1 MLRPYGSSS
10 EAKGQSEDVPNYLT
24 LSRVVSRRLGW
35 PAGGVPPWKFRPG
48 QSLRWGV
55 VGGVICALT
64 YLSVHRKATEY
75 GDLREGAVARE
86 RIVAPFTFWVKKTR
100 PEYEQEQEQARR
112 RVPPLLAFDPSVGP
126 AQAASLDS
134 LFREMLVL
142 SRAQIADSVR
152 VAVFQREA
160 QSRILSD
167 SALRVLLGV
176 DRIKGMGAVSSEHLV
191 SMRAL
196 ARGVLADLYASG
208 IVADKSA
215 LGDPAGE
222 KVSILKGNAETVSD
236 LSGVYDVAE
245 VSGAA
250 LPDLI
255 RERWPGVNPVLAGA
269 FYELLQAFI
278 APNLIFDAD
287 RTQERREA
295 AARSVSPNRYAVLE
309 NQKIVDA
316 NERVTG
322 EHLEMLR
329 ALAEEKFRRRYE
341 DPYTPYL
348 QTFSSAL
355 LVALVVSLL
364 LLYLRAF
371 RPSLYTRTGVLFLFG
386 ILLLIPA
393 SATSYLAATP
403 GLSHL
408 YVPVALSAMLA
419 ALLFDTELGIVVAA
433 LSALLCGVTLNSL
446 QAAVA
451 SALCGMAGSYS
462 VRRVRHRHHFNRSI
476 LYLTFTYVAVIVALR
491 GFFYTY
497 SDPVDYFR
505 QMGGELVPGL
515 VMGVLTPVLTLGL
528 SPIFE
533 NLFGIVTPITLLEL
547 SDFNRPLLRTLA
559 TRAPGTYTHSVIVAN
574 LSEAAAEAINADAL
588 LARVGSYYHDIGKMV
603 RPQYF
608 VENQSGDNPHDEL
621 QPQMSALVLISHVRE
636 GMQIAEQEGL
646 PQIILDI
653 IPQHHGTSEI
663 SYFKHRALERGL
675 KDEVR
680 DEDFR
685 YPGPKPQTREA
696 GIIMLADSVEG
707 AVRSLKERS
716 PSRVKGMVRTL
727 IEGKFTS
734 GELDEC
740 DLTLRDLH
748 RIEQAFLPIL
758 MGTMHSR
765 VEYPGQREKAEGGPS
780 LRPFGAT
787 RDKRTAS
794 PE

>member
-1 MLRPYGSSS
+1 MP
-10 EAKGQSEDVPNYLT
+10 PNYLT
-24 LSRVVSRRLGW
+24 LSRGVGRRLGW
-35 PAGGVPPWKFRPG
+35 PVGGIPPWKFGPG
-48 QSLRWGV
+48 QVLRWGV

-75 GDLREGAVARE
+75 GDLREGTVARE
-86 RIVAPFTFWVKKTR
+86 RIVAPFTFWVKKGR
-100 PEYEQEQEQARR
+100 SEHEREQEAARR
-112 RVPPLLAFDPSVGP
+112 SVPPLLIFDPSVGP

-142 SRAQIADSVR
+142 SRAVLADSAR
-152 VAVFQREA
+152 VAAFRRTA
-160 QSRILSD
+160 WGRALSD
-167 SALRVLLGV
+167 RALRVLLGV
-176 DRIKGMGAVSSEHLV
+176 DRIRGVGAVSSEHLIP
-191 SMRAL
+191 MRGL
-196 ARGVLADLYASG
+196 AQNVLADLYSAG
-208 IVADKSA
+208 VVADKSG
-215 LGDPAGE
+215 LGDPADGR
-222 KVSILKGNAETVSD
+222 VSILRGSAEAVSP
-236 LSGVYDVAE
+236 LSGVHDVAE
-245 VSGAA
+245 VSGVF

-255 RERWPGVNPVLAGA
+255 RERWPGANPGLAGA
-269 FYELLQAFI
+269 FYETLQAFVS
-278 APNLIFDAD
+278 PNLIFDAA

-295 AARSVSPNRYAVLE
+295 AARLVSPNRYAVLE

-316 NERVTG
+316 NERVTA

-329 ALAEEKFRRRYE
+329 SLAEEKFRRRYE

-348 QTFSSAL
+348 QTLSAAL
-355 LVALVVSLL
+355 LSGLIVALLL
-364 LLYLRAF
+364 VYLRAF
-371 RPSLYTRTGVLFLFG
+371 RPSLFPRTGVILLFG
-386 ILLLIPA
+386 ILLVIPA
-393 SATSYLAATP
+393 SVASYLAATP

-408 YVPVALSAMLA
+408 YVPVALAAMLT
-419 ALLFDTELGIVVAA
+419 ALLFDTELGVVVAA

-446 QAAVA
+446 QATVA
-451 SALCGMAGSYS
+451 SALCGVVGSYS

-476 LYLTFTYVAVIVALR
+476 VYLTLTYAVLIVALR
-491 GFFYTY
+491 GFLYTY
-497 SDPVDYFR
+497 SDPADYFR
-505 QMGGELVPGL
+505 QMGRELVPGL

-547 SDFNRPLLRTLA
+547 SDLNCPLLRTLA

-588 LARVGSYYHDIGKMV
+588 LARVGCYYHDIGKMV

-608 VENQSGDNPHDEL
+608 VENQSGENPHDEL

-636 GMQIAEQEGL
+636 GVQIAEQEGL
-646 PQIILDI
+646 PEVLIDI

-685 YPGPKPQTREA
+685 YPGPRPQTREA

-758 MGTMHSR
+758 MGMMHSR
-765 VEYPGQREKAEGGPS
+765 VEYPGQRQRETADQKSEVRSQKPEG
-780 LRPFGAT
+780 
-787 RDKRTAS
+787 AS
-794 PE
+794 RV

>member
-1 MLRPYGSSS
+1 MASHH
-10 EAKGQSEDVPNYLT
+10 LT
-24 LSRVVSRRLGW
+24 LRKVVGRRLGW
-35 PAGGVPPWKFRPG
+35 PAGGPSWKFGPG
-48 QSLRWGV
+48 QVLRWGV
-55 VGGVICALT
+55 VGGLICALT
-64 YLSVHRKATEY
+64 YLSTHRKATEY
-75 GDLREGAVARE
+75 GDVREGAVARE
-86 RIVAPFTFWVKKTR
+86 RIVAPFTFWVKKSR
-100 PEYEQEQEQARR
+100 VEYEQEQEQARR
-112 RVPPLLAFDPSVGP
+112 NVPPLLVFDASVGS

-142 SRAQIADSVR
+142 SRVQTPDSAR
-152 VAVFQREA
+152 EATFQRAA
-160 QSRILSD
+160 QNRSLSD
-167 SALRVLLGV
+167 SVLRVLLGME
-176 DRIKGMGAVSSEHLV
+176 RLRGMGGVSSEQLIA
-191 SMRAL
+191 MRAL
-196 ARGVLADLYASG
+196 AQGILADLYASG
-208 IVADKSA
+208 IVADRTN
-215 LGDPAGE
+215 LGDPTDG
-222 KVSILKGNAETVSD
+222 KVSLLKGVPETVSA
-236 LSGVYDVAE
+236 LSGVYDAAE
-245 VSGAA
+245 VSGAV
-250 LPDLI
+250 LPELI
-255 RERWPGVNPVLAGA
+255 QERWPGANPALAGV

-278 APNLIFDAD
+278 APNLVLDAD

-295 AARSVSPNRYAVLE
+295 AARSVSPNRYVVLE

-355 LVALVVSLL
+355 LVTLVVSLL
-364 LLYLRAF
+364 LLYLHAF
-371 RPSLYTRTGVLFLFG
+371 RPSLWPRTGVLLLFG
-386 ILLLIPA
+386 ILLVIPA
-393 SATSYLAATP
+393 VVTSYLAANP

-433 LSALLCGVTLNSL
+433 LSALLCGITLNSL
-446 QAAVA
+446 PAAVA
-451 SALCGMAGSYS
+451 ASLCGMVGSYS

-476 LYLTFTYVAVIVALR
+476 LYLTFTYVVVIVALR
-491 GFFYTY
+491 GFLYIY
-497 SDPVDYFR
+497 SDPADYFR
-505 QMGGELVPGL
+505 QMGPELVPGL

-547 SDFNRPLLRTLA
+547 SDLNRPLLRTLA

-588 LARVGSYYHDIGKMV
+588 LARVGCYYHDIGKMV

-608 VENQSGDNPHDEL
+608 VENQSGENPHDEL

-636 GMQIAEQEGL
+636 GVQIAEQEGL
-646 PQIILDI
+646 PQIIIDI

-663 SYFKHRALERGL
+663 SYFKHRALERGM

-685 YPGPKPQTREA
+685 YLGPKPQTKEA

-734 GELDEC
+734 GQLDEC

-765 VEYPGQREKAEGGPS
+765 VEYPWQREKAEGGRQKGGSEPPS
-780 LRPFGAT
+780 RQERQGEA
-787 RDKRTAS
+787 RRA
-794 PE
+794 EEGIAN